1 MTDRTTFTGIPVT
14 NSEGV
19 EKYFDFKVGEEGE
32 DRQYARITMDGC
44 QLILGKD
51 LAYIKGDLP
60 EQWHKPAI
68 SKLLFLL
75 QVDRNKD
82 GALNND
88 K

>member
-14 NSEGV
+14 NSEGI
-19 EKYFDFKVGEEGE
+19 EKYFDFEVGEEGE
-32 DRQYARITMDGC
+32 YGQYARITMDGC
-44 QLILGKD
+44 QLILDED

-75 QVDRNKD
+75 EVDRNRD
-82 GALNND
+82 GTL